1 MKARSGS
8 GPGVFRFLRPLL
20 VAGIVAGI
28 VGGSAAVVSG
38 AAVAAS
44 DLEERVEKRLDDHD
58 GFNGLDVDVVD
69 GKTVILRGE
78 VASSAQKARAE
89 RLARAAGAENVVNK
103 LEIDADKAAR
113 RIDDV
118 TRARKERIEDRAE
131 RQKEAVERQAEAA
144 KERLDRRDRQVA
156 TEPRHRDTHADERR
170 ADDRRVDDRR
180 VDDRRVD
187 DGRVDDRRADDRVVD
202 PMVTAR
208 VKTSIGGDDRLNDS
222 NIDVDTNRDGVV
234 TLRGT
239 VASEAD
245 RARAVDI
252 ARRTDGVRRVVD
264 ALSVRAPVERR

>member
-1 MKARSGS
+1 MKVRSGA
-8 GPGVFRFLRPLL
+8 GRGVFQLFQPLL
-20 VAGIVAGI
+20 IAGVI
-28 VGGSAAVVSG
+28 GGSAMAVSG
-38 AAVAAS
+38 PAVAAS

-69 GKTVILRGE
+69 GNTVILRGE
-78 VASSAQKARAE
+78 VASSAEKARAE

-131 RQKEAVERQAEAA
+131 RQKEAVERKAEAA
-144 KERLDRRDRQVA
+144 KERLDRRDQQVA
-156 TEPRHRDTHADERR
+156 TEPRVRETR
-170 ADDRRVDDRR
+170 ADDRRSDSRR
-180 VDDRRVD
+180 GEDKVL
-187 DGRVDDRRADDRVVD
+187 D

-208 VKTSIGGDDRLNDS
+208 VKTNISGDDRLDDS
-222 NIDVDTNRDGVV
+222 NINVDTDRDGVV

-239 VASEAD
+239 VSSNAD

-252 ARRTDGVRRVVD
+252 ARRTDGVRKVVD
-264 ALSVRAPVERR
+264 SLNVRAPVERR